1 MAVPPEAEHTSKNTT
16 KSTVAVFCLNDAEKY
31 ASFFGNGLVAL
42 TGVKHDTTMAKVREG
57 IDTMAAEV
65 EEGTMIVMAKLK
77 QGTDLE
83 GD

>member
-1 MAVPPEAEHTSKNTT
+1 M
-16 KSTVAVFCLNDAEKY
+16 
-31 ASFFGNGLVAL
+31 AL
-42 TGVKHDTTMAKVREG
+42 TGVKHDTRMAKVRKG
-57 IDTMAAEV
+57 IDTLAAKV

>member
-1 MAVPPEAEHTSKNTT
+1 M
-16 KSTVAVFCLNDAEKY
+16 
-31 ASFFGNGLVAL
+31 AL
-42 TGVKHDTTMAKVREG
+42 TGVKHDTTMAKVRKG

-65 EEGTMIVMAKLK
+65 DEGTMIAMAKLK